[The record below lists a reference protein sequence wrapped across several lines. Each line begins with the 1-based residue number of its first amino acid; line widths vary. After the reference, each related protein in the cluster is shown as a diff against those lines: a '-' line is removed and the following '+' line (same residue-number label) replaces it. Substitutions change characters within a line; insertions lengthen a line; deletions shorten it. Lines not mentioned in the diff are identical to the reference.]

1 MKLAPYIACICE
13 GSAESAIID
22 ILVDNNLLI
31 FTREDMLEENV
42 IRCRSAKTFE
52 ERFLRKGFKDQIS
65 VIRILDSRREE
76 FRLSKAY
83 EKKVDV
89 INVITAPEIEMLI
102 IHSEGA
108 YERFKRSGKK
118 PSEFCKA
125 DLRMYNEKSYDFVKD
140 YFSNP
145 QTLVNAIKAPRLPCV
160 GQKALHRKTIPPQKK
175 KPTVGKCEGRVAK
188 QRKSPALKNRIS
200 EIKEAHLVTIRL
212 A

>member
-1 MKLAPYIACICE
+1 MKLAPYIACVCE
-13 GSAESAIID
+13 GSAEAAIID
-22 ILVDNNLLI
+22 VLVDNNLLI

-83 EKKVDV
+83 EKKV
-89 INVITAPEIEMLI
+89 I

-118 PSEFCKA
+118 PSEFCKS
-125 DLRMYNEKSYDFVKD
+125 DLRMHNVKSYDFVKD

-145 QTLVNAIKAPRLPCV
+145 LTLVNAIKEYRRTAN
-160 GQKALHRKTIPPQKK
+160 IPK
-175 KPTVGKCEGRVAK
+175 GEY
-188 QRKSPALKNRIS
+188 SLSDLLK
-200 EIKEAHLVTIRL
+200 
-212 A
+212 